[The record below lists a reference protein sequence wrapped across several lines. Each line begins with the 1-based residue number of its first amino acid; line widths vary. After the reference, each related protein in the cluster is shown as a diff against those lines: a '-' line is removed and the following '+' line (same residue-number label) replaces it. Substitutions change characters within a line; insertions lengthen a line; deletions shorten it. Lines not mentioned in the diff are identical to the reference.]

1 MFLAVTLEESGL
13 LGSEWYARNP
23 PFPLAQAVGGVN
35 MDGLAPTGPTRDI
48 SASGGD
54 KSELTAILA
63 LVMATMGLT
72 MSPESFPERGG
83 YYRSDHF
90 SLAKRGVPMF
100 RLGHALATGSTWP
113 NWHPTDEFR
122 AVRDKECAAPGGC

>member
-1 MFLAVTLEESGL
+1 
-13 LGSEWYARNP
+13 
-23 PFPLAQAVGGVN
+23 
-35 MDGLAPTGPTRDI
+35 
-48 SASGGD
+48 
-54 KSELTAILA
+54 
-63 LVMATMGLT
+63 MATMGLT

-100 RLGHALATGSTWP
+100 RVGRGLDHIEGGRERGLALSEDYKKNRYHQPSDEYSPDWRWDGIAQEMELYYRLGRALATGETWP

-122 AVRDKECAAPGGC
+122 AVRDKGCAASSAGC

>member
-1 MFLAVTLEESGL
+1 MTLEESGL

-23 PFPLAQAVGGVN
+23 PLPLVQTVGGIN